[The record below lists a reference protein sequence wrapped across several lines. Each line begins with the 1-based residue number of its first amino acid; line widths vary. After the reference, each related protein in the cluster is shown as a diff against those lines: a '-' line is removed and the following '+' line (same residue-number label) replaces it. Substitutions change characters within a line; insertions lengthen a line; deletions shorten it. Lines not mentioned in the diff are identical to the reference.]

1 MALVGFEN
9 LDALRGI
16 FHRWVTLKTAEDVK
30 DTVEIPELDEHQQ
43 DAPLTEEQ
51 LAAYEELRQQA
62 EAAAKANN
70 GVTTSVN
77 EDGVIEH
84 EKARPI
90 FSIIRDM
97 DRVCTDMDLYYRRIT
112 YRFLPE
118 YADAVQ
124 QLADSLP
131 KQATSEDDDSD
142 DSITQQSQYSLID
155 KGEFIQL
162 QVPEAFEQEV
172 NKRPPVWH

>member
-1 MALVGFEN
+1 
-9 LDALRGI
+9 
-16 FHRWVTLKTAEDVK
+16 
-30 DTVEIPELDEHQQ
+30 
-43 DAPLTEEQ
+43 
-51 LAAYEELRQQA
+51 
-62 EAAAKANN
+62 
-70 GVTTSVN
+70 
-77 EDGVIEH
+77 
-84 EKARPI
+84 
-90 FSIIRDM
+90 M

-172 NKRPPVWH
+172 NKRPAGLALTNRP

>member
-1 MALVGFEN
+1 M
-9 LDALRGI
+9 
-16 FHRWVTLKTAEDVK
+16 
-30 DTVEIPELDEHQQ
+30 
-43 DAPLTEEQ
+43 
-51 LAAYEELRQQA
+51 RQQA

-172 NKRPPVWH
+172 NKRPARFGIDEQTVTHPRYAEIREADRHAEGVFPGR

>member
-1 MALVGFEN
+1 KQA
-9 LDALRGI
+9 
-16 FHRWVTLKTAEDVK
+16 TSED
-30 DTVEIPELDEHQQ
+30 DDS
-43 DAPLTEEQ
+43 DD
-51 LAAYEELRQQA
+51 
-62 EAAAKANN
+62 
-70 GVTTSVN
+70 S
-77 EDGVIEH
+77 
-84 EKARPI
+84 I

-142 DSITQQSQYSLID
+142 DSIFSIIRDMDRVCTDMDLYY
-155 KGEFIQL
+155 
-162 QVPEAFEQEV
+162 
-172 NKRPPVWH
+172 R

>member
-1 MALVGFEN
+1 
-9 LDALRGI
+9 
-16 FHRWVTLKTAEDVK
+16 
-30 DTVEIPELDEHQQ
+30 HQQ

-51 LAAYEELRQQA
+51 LVAYEELRQQA

-131 KQATSEDDDSD
+131 KQATSE
-142 DSITQQSQYSLID
+142 
-155 KGEFIQL
+155 
-162 QVPEAFEQEV
+162 
-172 NKRPPVWH
+172 